1 MKAVDGLALMCAAC
15 DRLPL
20 TRRHVLAGAM
30 ASLTMGGSAACA
42 SDTLVEPRLQVDK
55 AGHGARPRMALTLDA
70 CSGHTDFALLDA
82 LIARRI
88 AATLFVTG
96 QWIERNPQAIARIK
110 EHRDLF
116 EIGNH
121 GGRHLAAIWGRSA
134 PFGVKAAGSPEA
146 VQDEVLSGERAIVS
160 VFGKKPLWFRGAT
173 ALYSAPAVPLIAK
186 MGYAVAGYSLNG
198 DAGASLSEGAVTQRL
213 ERAQNG
219 DVILAHLN
227 HPERPCGKGLFNGL
241 SSLQSQGVDFV
252 HLDNVWAS
260 SRASQL

>member
-1 MKAVDGLALMCAAC
+1 MCAAC
-15 DRLPL
+15 DHLPL
-20 TRRHVLAGAM
+20 TRRHVLAGAA
-30 ASLTMGGSAACA
+30 ASVLMGDETVRA
-42 SDTLVEPRLQVDK
+42 SEALVEPRLQIDK
-55 AGHGARPRMALTLDA
+55 VGEGARPRVALTLDA
-70 CSGHTDFALLDA
+70 CSGHTDFTLLDA

-96 QWIERNPQAIARIK
+96 LWLERNPQAIARIK

-146 VQDEVLSGERAIVS
+146 VQDEVLSGERAIMS

-198 DAGASLSEGAVTQRL
+198 DAGASLSAGAVTQRL

-227 HPERPCGKGLFNGL
+227 HPERPCGKGLVNGL

-260 SRASQL
+260 SRASQLWL

>member
-1 MKAVDGLALMCAAC
+1 MCAAC

-30 ASLTMGGSAACA
+30 ASLTMGGSTACA
-42 SDTLVEPRLQVDK
+42 SETLVEPRLQVDT
-55 AGHGARPRMALTLDA
+55 AGPWL
-70 CSGHTDFALLDA
+70 
-82 LIARRI
+82 
-88 AATLFVTG
+88 
-96 QWIERNPQAIARIK
+96 ERNPQALARIK

-146 VQDEVLSGERAIVS
+146 VQDEVLSGERAIMS

-198 DAGASLSEGAVTQRL
+198 DAGASLSAGAVTQRL

-227 HPERPCGKGLFNGL
+227 HPERPCGKGLVNGL

-260 SRASQL
+260 SRASQLWL